1 MSSLL
6 ELLEDHEQM
15 IYDKD
20 LQEIV
25 MARRV
30 LQQARCQLQVKLTM
44 DRKLRIKFD
53 SPREAKAFLEAI
65 EIACRELQ
73 LRTTELALDAEK
85 TQEI

>member
-20 LQEIV
+20 LQETI
-25 MARRV
+25 MAWRV

-44 DRKLRIKFD
+44 DRKLQIKFD

-65 EIACRELQ
+65 EIACHELQ
-73 LRTTELALDAEK
+73 LRKTELALDAEK
-85 TQEI
+85 PLEG